1 VATLFSFE
9 PHNKRTFMTGLDIPI
24 EFMNIEELARRWKCT
39 LSTIESLAETDK
51 LKFCLRPAALE
62 VALARIPL
70 ERYSI
75 MVRRLAS
82 MYIDHRY
89 VYLMFKDREH
99 KIEIARIGN
108 YDVKEILK
116 DPLRVDFFDLVI
128 PISQVEEFEFIYT
141 KPDQKNYEF
150 KLLSDDFSCFIWRG
164 REYKFGTT
172 QAKVIQRLW
181 QAREDGKPWVYGKHI
196 LNDIAASS
204 DRISNI
210 FSRNKYWRNII
221 KSDGAGKYKLNL
233 PPKGTPL
240 LVCN

>member
-1 VATLFSFE
+1 
-9 PHNKRTFMTGLDIPI
+9 MTGLDIPI

-108 YDVKEILK
+108 YDVKEI
-116 DPLRVDFFDLVI
+116 PPTPVSNTSTQTNVSVNA
-128 PISQVEEFEFIYT
+128 PITINASAGATAEQIAQQVSMEL
-141 KPDQKNYEF
+141 N
-150 KLLSDDFSCFIWRG
+150 
-164 REYKFGTT
+164 
-172 QAKVIQRLW
+172 
-181 QAREDGKPWVYGKHI
+181 AREQ
-196 LNDIAASS
+196 AAQRRQRGVNY
-204 DRISNI
+204 D
-210 FSRNKYWRNII
+210 
-221 KSDGAGKYKLNL
+221 
-233 PPKGTPL
+233 
-240 LVCN
+240 